1 MIHHHPDEAHLLE
14 YSAGALSAPHALCV
28 RMHLNQCLRCRCQAD
43 MLDSIGAVVMDRQTV
58 EGTDGLA
65 PDLFGRILDR
75 IDDEKPAPASKPTP
89 GGDPLHKLLGDNLE
103 DLPWKRQLG
112 DVSVLDITD
121 RFPGQPDRIV
131 LQKLN
136 AGGRAPRHSHRGE
149 ETTLVVQGGF
159 TDSRGVFEAGDFVIL
174 DQTVDHQ
181 PVALHGDDCITFSI
195 LSAPVRLTGTF
206 LRIFNPFI
214 R

>member
-1 MIHHHPDEAHLLE
+1 MIQHHPDEAHLLE
-14 YSAGALSAPHALCV
+14 YSAGALSTPHALCV

-43 MLDSIGAVVMDRQTV
+43 MLDSIGAVVLDRQTV
-58 EGTDGLA
+58 EDGGLSA
-65 PDLFGRILDR
+65 DLFDQVLDR
-75 IDDEKPAPASKPTP
+75 IDGENPAPAKAPATTT
-89 GGDPLHKLLGDNLE
+89 DPLRKLLGDDMEN
-103 DLPWKRQLG
+103 LPWKRQLG

-121 RFPGQPDRIV
+121 LFPGQSDRIV

-136 AGGRAPRHSHRGE
+136 AGGRAPRHGHRGE

-159 TDSRGVFEAGDFVIL
+159 TDNRGVFEAGDFVML
-174 DQTVDHQ
+174 DQAVEHQ
-181 PVALHGDDCITFSI
+181 PVALHDDDCITFSI
-195 LSAPVRLTGTF
+195 LSAPVRLTGAF